1 MQMVNIQVEFGE
13 PAILPCNGSAYLD
26 EKLDLNVQWEA
37 MGQDV
42 AILSEGGLSVG
53 DQFEG
58 RVLLH
63 SEEKLWEGD
72 WSVVLEHTI
81 LSDTDMYE
89 CILQGRKTIS
99 TVWLEV
105 VAPHVERS
113 QVVFEGATV
122 YLPCFIPISRNQ
134 SPNDLQVWW
143 TRNGSTIES
152 TTKEALI
159 PTTLVYNSDR
169 VALLDYTKGELYLH
183 IDSTVM
189 SDNGEYSCLYKTR
202 DSDDPKPGI
211 PESII
216 LVVLETTPAEFV
228 SHPDE
233 TATAAT
239 ATEDWLNTT
248 HEFAIT
254 WTEEVTDVETT
265 ESPLIPVFLEDS
277 TQPIKVMTES
287 QPMEAFEETVT
298 SFPDEDP
305 PETSTESSQ
314 WDNLPWVRI
323 VLIAGVLL
331 VTTVV
336 LCILGARGKI

>member
-1 MQMVNIQVEFGE
+1 MFPLCVLLMLLCLHCGNICSAIHVMQMVNIQVEFGE

-105 VAPHVERS
+105 V
-113 QVVFEGATV
+113 
-122 YLPCFIPISRNQ
+122 
-134 SPNDLQVWW
+134 
-143 TRNGSTIES
+143 
-152 TTKEALI
+152 
-159 PTTLVYNSDR
+159 
-169 VALLDYTKGELYLH
+169 
-183 IDSTVM
+183 
-189 SDNGEYSCLYKTR
+189 
-202 DSDDPKPGI
+202 
-211 PESII
+211 
-216 LVVLETTPAEFV
+216 
-228 SHPDE
+228 
-233 TATAAT
+233 
-239 ATEDWLNTT
+239 
-248 HEFAIT
+248 
-254 WTEEVTDVETT
+254 
-265 ESPLIPVFLEDS
+265 
-277 TQPIKVMTES
+277 VMTES

-331 VTTVV
+331 VTAVV